1 MSGRCLEGVW
11 KVSSRCLEGP
21 DWTVLALFG
30 PRRYWVVSEFC
41 LDTMGGVWKVHL
53 MCLESTCK
61 VSGGWRVVL
70 LVLSHT
76 N

>member
-11 KVSSRCLEGP
+11 KVSRRCLEGP

-41 LDTMGGVWKVHL
+41 LDIMGL
-53 MCLESTCK
+53 
-61 VSGGWRVVL
+61 SGKYI
-70 LVLSHT
+70 
-76 N
+76 